1 MKSDSIP
8 DWLRTLARQQP
19 LYLVTASGVAA
30 IFWAITGLAPS
41 LSVTL
46 IYSFTLGNLTAL
58 ILESIPAPQVLKA
71 HGACPAFYSVLL
83 LIITPVIVGIST
95 AIVFVATIPAP
106 RGDFWGY
113 LASGW
118 KFPSVANVIFGVG
131 YLLYKVSRDGLEK
144 QNQDLQK
151 TIQQDRAVRTSEA
164 AELEQAREI
173 QQNLLPKQIPQVA
186 GFEIAGT
193 WEPAKVVGGDYYDVI
208 RLSDNKLAICI
219 ADVAGKGISAA
230 LLMANVQAA
239 VRAFATDSAAPSEVC
254 RRLNSVLCTN
264 TATEKFV
271 TLFYGVLDARQ
282 QILRYTNAGH
292 LPPILACIDGTIA
305 RLENSGALLG
315 VFPEWTY
322 HDSVV
327 QITPG
332 DTLLLFTDGITEASS
347 EEGEEFGEDRLVNT
361 MLEQQQS
368 KAKDLQA
375 HVLQRVKQFCNSRL
389 SDDATLVVISATHL
403 IAERV
408 TQPLGKQKELLYSGV
423 HND

>member
-8 DWLRTLARQQP
+8 DRLRTFARQQP
-19 LYLVTASGVAA
+19 LFLVTASGVAA
-30 IFWAITGLAPS
+30 IWWAITGSAPS

-46 IYSFTLGNLTAL
+46 IYSFALGNLTAL
-58 ILESIPAPQVLKA
+58 TLESTAAPAAVKA
-71 HGACPAFYSVLL
+71 RGSSLAFYFALL
-83 LIITPVIVGIST
+83 LLITPVIVVVST
-95 AIVFVATIPAP
+95 WIVFVATVPVP
-106 RGDFWGY
+106 RGDFWQF

-131 YLLYKVSRDGLEK
+131 YLLYKVSRDDLEK
-144 QNQDLQK
+144 QNLDLKK
-151 TIQQDRAVRTSEA
+151 TILQDCDLRTSEA

-186 GFEIAGT
+186 GFDIAGT

-208 RLSDNKLAICI
+208 RLSDHKLAICI

-239 VRAFATDSAAPSEVC
+239 VRAFATDSAPPSEIC

-264 TATEKFV
+264 TATSKFV

-282 QILRYTNAGH
+282 QTLRYTNAGH
-292 LPPILACIDGTIA
+292 LPPIVTGIDGTIA

-327 QITPG
+327 QIAAG

-347 EEGEEFGEDRLVNT
+347 DHGEEFGEDRLVNA
-361 MLEQQQS
+361 MLQQRQS
-368 KAKDLQA
+368 SAKHLQA
-375 HVLQRVKQFCNSRL
+375 HVLQQVRQFCNSRL
-389 SDDATLVVISATHL
+389 SDDATLIVISATHL
-403 IAERV
+403 VAERA
-408 TQPLGKQKELLYSGV
+408 TQTLGTQKELLYSGV

>member
-1 MKSDSIP
+1 MKNDSIP
-8 DWLRTLARQQP
+8 DRLRTFAGRQP

-30 IFWAITGLAPS
+30 IWWAITGSAPS
-41 LSVTL
+41 LGVTL
-46 IYSFTLGNLTAL
+46 IYSFALGNLTAL
-58 ILESIPAPQVLKA
+58 TVENIPTPPGITSSSRRVL
-71 HGACPAFYSVLL
+71 FRLVLL
-83 LIITPVIVGIST
+83 LIATPVIVAAST
-95 AIVFVATIPAP
+95 VFVFYATMAPP
-106 RGDFWGY
+106 RGNFWEF

-118 KFPSVANVIFGVG
+118 RFPSVATVIFGVG
-131 YLLYKVSRDGLEK
+131 YLIHKTSSDGLLK
-144 QNQDLQK
+144 QNLDLRN
-151 TIQQDRAVRTSEA
+151 TIQRERDVRTSET

-239 VRAFATDSAAPSEVC
+239 ARAFATEAAAPSEVC

-271 TLFYGVLDARQ
+271 TLFYGVLDAGQ
-282 QILRYTNAGH
+282 QTLRYTNAGH
-292 LPPILACIDGTIA
+292 PPPVVAAVDGAIA

-315 VFPEWTY
+315 VFPDWTY

-327 QITPG
+327 QIAPG
-332 DTLLLFTDGITEASS
+332 DKLLLFTDGITEASN
-347 EEGEEFGEDRLVNT
+347 ERGEEFGESRLVHS
-361 MLEQQQS
+361 MLAQQQS
-368 KAKDLQA
+368 SAKDLQA
-375 HVLQRVKQFCNSRL
+375 YVLRQVKQFCNSRL
-389 SDDATLVVISATHL
+389 SDDATLVVLSATHL
-403 IAERV
+403 VAERA
-408 TQPLGKQKELLYSGV
+408 TQPLGAQKELLYSGV

>member
-8 DWLRTLARQQP
+8 DRLRTFARQQP

-30 IFWAITGLAPS
+30 IFWAITGVAPS

-46 IYSFTLGNLTAL
+46 IYSFALGNLTA
-58 ILESIPAPQVLKA
+58 IPLESIPSPGAIKA
-71 HGACPAFYSVLL
+71 RGACLAFYSAVL
-83 LIITPVIVGIST
+83 LIITPAIVGIST
-95 AIVFVATIPAP
+95 AIVFAATLPAP
-106 RGDFWGY
+106 RGDFWQFFGT
-113 LASGW
+113 SW
-118 KFPSVANVIFGVG
+118 KFPSVANVIFGIG
-131 YLLYKVSRDGLEK
+131 YLLYKVSRDGLQK
-144 QNQDLQK
+144 QNLDLQK
-151 TIQQDRAVRTSEA
+151 TIQLDREVRTTAA

-173 QQNLLPKQIPQVA
+173 QQNLLPKQIPQVV
-186 GFEIAGT
+186 GFEITGT

-208 RLSDNKLAICI
+208 RLSEGRVGICI

-271 TLFYGVLDARQ
+271 TLFYGVLDAREQ
-282 QILRYTNAGH
+282 TLRYTNAGH
-292 LPPILACIDGTIA
+292 LPPIVTCVDGTIA
-305 RLENSGALLG
+305 RLQNSGALLG

-327 QITPG
+327 QITAG
-332 DTLLLFTDGITEASS
+332 DTLLLFTDGITEAMSGQ
-347 EEGEEFGEDRLVNT
+347 GEEFGEDRLVDA
-361 MLEQQQS
+361 MLKQRQS
-368 KAKDLQA
+368 GAKDLQA
-375 HVLQRVKQFCNSRL
+375 YVLQQVKHFCNSRL
-389 SDDATLVVISATHL
+389 SDDATLVVLSATHL
-403 IAERV
+403 VAERA
-408 TQPLGKQKELLYSGV
+408 TQPLRTQKELLYSGV